1 MTEQYAELRG
11 RLVVGRKSDGR
22 GVYDESAKRE
32 LIVACLKKGVSVAR
46 MAMEHGVNTNLLR
59 TWIAAYQRRSA
70 EVPVG
75 DIARMQDAAFVAVR
89 VEGEQDQPQRVPQR
103 ECAVAVPAVAHTP
116 ATAVAVIPDE
126 SSLAAPAPMVGLQVR
141 LPNGVQLDLGET
153 SLQELPTLVQMLS
166 RLPCSASTKG

>member
-32 LIVACLKKGVSVAR
+32 LIVACLKQGVSVAR

-70 EVPVG
+70 QAPAG

-89 VEGEQDQPQRVPQR
+89 VEG
-103 ECAVAVPAVAHTP
+103 
-116 ATAVAVIPDE
+116 
-126 SSLAAPAPMVGLQVR
+126 
-141 LPNGVQLDLGET
+141 
-153 SLQELPTLVQMLS
+153 
-166 RLPCSASTKG
+166 

>member
-22 GVYDESAKRE
+22 GVYDEAAKRE
-32 LIVACLKKGVSVAR
+32 LIVACLKQGVSVAR

-70 EVPVG
+70 QVPTG
-75 DIARMQDAAFVAVR
+75 DIARTHDAAFVAVH
-89 VEGEQDQPQRVPQR
+89 VEGEQDLPQR
-103 ECAVAVPAVAHTP
+103 ECAVAAPAIAHAP
-116 ATAVAVIPDE
+116 ATAVAVIPNE
-126 SSLAAPAPMVGLQVR
+126 NSLTAPTPMVGLQVR

-153 SLQELPTLVQMLS
+153 SLQQLPTLVQMLS

>member
-1 MTEQYAELRG
+1 
-11 RLVVGRKSDGR
+11 VGRKSDGR
-22 GVYDESAKRE
+22 GVYDEAAKKE
-32 LIVACLKKGVSVAR
+32 LIVACLKQGVSVAR

-59 TWIAAYQRRSA
+59 TWITAYQRRSA
-70 EVPVG
+70 QVPTG
-75 DIARMQDAAFVAVR
+75 DIARTHDAAFVAVR

-103 ECAVAVPAVAHTP
+103 ECAVAVPAAHTP

-141 LPNGVQLDLGET
+141 LPNGVQLDLGKT

>member
-22 GVYDESAKRE
+22 SVYDEAAKKE
-32 LIVACLKKGVSVAR
+32 LIVACLKPGVSVAR

-70 EVPVG
+70 QVPAG

-103 ECAVAVPAVAHTP
+103 ERAAAVPAVAHTP
-116 ATAVAVIPDE
+116 ATAVAVIPNE
-126 SSLAAPAPMVGLQVR
+126 SSLAAPPPMVGLQVR

>member
-32 LIVACLKKGVSVAR
+32 LIVACLKQGVSVAR

-70 EVPVG
+70 QVSAG
-75 DIARMQDAAFVAVR
+75 DIARTQDAAFVAVH
-89 VEGEQDQPQRVPQR
+89 VEGEQDPPQR
-103 ECAVAVPAVAHTP
+103 ERAVAVPAVAHTP

-126 SSLAAPAPMVGLQVR
+126 SPLATPTPMVGLQVR

>member
-22 GVYDESAKRE
+22 SVYDEAAKTE
-32 LIVACLKKGVSVAR
+32 LIVACLKQGVSVAR

-59 TWIAAYQRRSA
+59 TWITAYQRRSA
-70 EVPVG
+70 QVSAG
-75 DIARMQDAAFVAVR
+75 DIARAQDAAFVAVH
-89 VEGEQDQPQRVPQR
+89 VEGEQVQSERVPQC
-103 ECAVAVPAVAHTP
+103 ECAVTVPAVAHTP
-116 ATAVAVIPDE
+116 AAAVAVISDE
-126 SSLAAPAPMVGLQVR
+126 GPLAAPPPMVALQVR

-153 SLQELPTLVQMLS
+153 TLKELPTLVQMLS

>member
-22 GVYDESAKRE
+22 SVYDEAAKKE
-32 LIVACLKKGVSVAR
+32 LIVACLKQGVSVAR

-59 TWIAAYQRRSA
+59 TWIAAYQRRSVQ
-70 EVPVG
+70 VPAG

-89 VEGEQDQPQRVPQR
+89 VEDEDQPQRER
-103 ECAVAVPAVAHTP
+103 AAAVPAVAHTP
-116 ATAVAVIPDE
+116 ATAVAVIPNE
-126 SSLAAPAPMVGLQVR
+126 SSLAAPTPVVGLQVR

-166 RLPCSASTKG
+166 RLPCSASTKD